1 MRLLPLVLG
10 VALAA
15 ALACTGAPEAPTVA
29 APPSAAP
36 SAIPSAIPS
45 AAAEA
50 PTTSTPPVPLASIGS
65 EADAALADHWFVV
78 LGSERD
84 PRTPI
89 PGATKLRESP
99 DAPAAVAARVR
110 QLNSGRFKNLMPCYA
125 ITVADTTPDKAAA
138 QALSKRLKELGI
150 DHYVK
155 NAGAWVGP
163 SAAVDAWCAATLHG
177 NGSASGGDPGDES
190 VAVLVADMGQ
200 LWLPIEAP
208 ETVIGHTLRGAP
220 PPVALSDRYDAWRQP
235 LAIDRM
241 GPISVGSAYRA
252 VDVTTGSTVVCTVAH
267 FDALTLGF
275 PHFGSFDGEPPA
287 APTCGEPRVF
297 AALTCD
303 APTPREGTWVAV
315 SGATAL
321 TSYRPAVPASGAVP
335 RDADTRGTGLQ
346 IAAATTAL
354 TSDTD
359 WDADPVDIEGEVTR
373 DVRVTRWVGVNGE
386 LALVEGTREAGDGVC
401 GGDTQS
407 WAGLFVIDGDTLGA
421 PLGGFVNTPFGD
433 VLGIVDARGDG
444 RPELVTRAFPLT
456 TTVTATD
463 GSAVTSLAID
473 YCDCA
478 C

>member
-1 MRLLPLVLG
+1 MRLPLVFG

-15 ALACTGAPEAPTVA
+15 ALACTGAPEAPPPA
-29 APPSAAP
+29 APPP
-36 SAIPSAIPS
+36 SGPP
-45 AAAEA
+45 EA
-50 PTTSTPPVPLASIGS
+50 PKAPIPPLSTVGS
-65 EADAALADHWFVV
+65 DADAALADHWLVI

-138 QALSKRLKELGI
+138 QALSKRLTELGI
-150 DHYVK
+150 DNYVK

-163 SAAVDAWCAATLHG
+163 SAAVDTWCGATVHG
-177 NGSASGGDPGDES
+177 NGSASAGDPGDES
-190 VAVLVADMGQ
+190 VAVLVADLGQ

-252 VDVTTGSTVVCTVAH
+252 VDVTTGTTVACTVAS

-275 PHFGSFDGEPPA
+275 PHFGSLDGEAPT

-303 APTPREGTWVAV
+303 AATPREGTWVAV
-315 SGATAL
+315 SGATPL
-321 TSYRPAVPASGAVP
+321 TVYRPAAASP
-335 RDADTRGTGLQ
+335 EERGTGLQ

-354 TSDTD
+354 TASTD

-373 DVRVTRWVGVNGE
+373 DVRVTRWVGASGE
-386 LALVEGTREAGDGVC
+386 LALVEGTRKAGDGVC

-407 WAGLFVIDGDTLGA
+407 WAGLFGIDGDTLGA

-433 VLGIVDARGDG
+433 ALGIVDARGDG

-463 GSAVTSLAID
+463 GSAVTTLAID